1 MGTIILVLVVMFL
14 FYNVYMFSMTRD
26 ADYQNIVSR
35 SQQLDADRAAESLR
49 IQLASKTG
57 GGNFPVVVTC
67 TLVNDGSVP
76 IQVVRLWLK
85 DSKPSISVVSV
96 SLMSQN
102 VVLQPGM
109 SISRTFSVTV
119 PGALGTD
126 SFTLTLVTSRGKSV
140 TTFIY

>member
-1 MGTIILVLVVMFL
+1 MFL
-14 FYNVYMFSMTRD
+14 FYNVYMFSLSRD
-26 ADYQNIVSR
+26 ADYQNIVAR

-57 GGNFPVVVTC
+57 GGNTIAVTC
-67 TLVNDGSVP
+67 TLANDGPVP

-85 DSKPSISVVSV
+85 DSKPSINVVSV

-109 SISRTFSVTV
+109 SIQRTFSVTV

>member
-14 FYNVYMFSMTRD
+14 FYNVYMFSLSRD
-26 ADYQNIVSR
+26 ADYQNIVAR

-57 GGNFPVVVTC
+57 GGNTIAVTC
-67 TLVNDGSVP
+67 TLVNDGPVP

-85 DSKPSISVVSV
+85 DSKPSINVVSV

-109 SISRTFSVTV
+109 SIQRTFSVTV
-119 PGALGTD
+119 PGGFGTD